1 MSLLGIEQGDSAQ
14 EESSL
19 KKEARQGCYP
29 GNYFRLIHWP
39 DQVLLLQRRMKKAQF
54 MDVLLCCSMLVSRA
68 PYVPVNKVFRLK

>member
-1 MSLLGIEQGDSAQ
+1 MSSLGIEQGDSAQ

-19 KKEARQGCYP
+19 KRRKGKMVIQGTISDLSIGQAEA
-29 GNYFRLIHWP
+29 
-39 DQVLLLQRRMKKAQF
+39 LLLQRRMKKAQF